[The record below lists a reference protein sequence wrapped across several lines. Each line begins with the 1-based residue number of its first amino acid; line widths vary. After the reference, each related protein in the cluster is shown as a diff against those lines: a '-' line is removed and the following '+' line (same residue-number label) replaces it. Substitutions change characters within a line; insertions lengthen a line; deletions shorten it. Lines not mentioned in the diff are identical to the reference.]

1 MNKKN
6 IMQKFLIF
14 SMCNTMLFSCGNDDL
29 PQFNQ
34 LNSLRVIALTTPTPE
49 VSPGATVTITPVV
62 SDVTE
67 ATVLKDSVSVCMDLG
82 VAYGV
87 TPTCEGNPTLHTDR
101 VLVAPGAVA
110 NWTGNADSFNVTVPD
125 SATIF
130 LGRSEQEKF
139 NGVNYLI
146 EYILT
151 NSNGTQIKSF
161 RRIVVSTKT
170 PKNTNPTVTDIF
182 SNGVSLIAPLPFGS
196 VVQLTSDLT
205 AGSAE
210 SFQLQDYNGLTT
222 TQSELISTTWMI
234 TDGETKYFR
243 SDVGQSN
250 EYTLPAAAPV
260 GRSVHIFAVARDN
273 RGGVTVVRKQF

>member
-1 MNKKN
+1 
-6 IMQKFLIF
+6 
-14 SMCNTMLFSCGNDDL
+14 MLFSCGKDDL

-34 LNSLRVIALTTPTPE
+34 VNSLRVIAMTTPTPE
-49 VSPGATVTITPVV
+49 VNPNDVVTITPVV

-67 ATVLKDSVSVCMDLG
+67 ATALKDTVNVCVDLG

-87 TPTCEGNPTLHTDR
+87 TPTCDGNPTNISLHVDR
-101 VLVAPGAVA
+101 TLGTLNAGV
-110 NWTGNADSFNVTVPD
+110 NWTGNADTFNVTIPGVPV
-125 SATIF
+125 IF
-130 LGRSEQEKF
+130 AGRSAQEQF

-146 EYILT
+146 EYKLK
-151 NSNGTQIKSF
+151 NSAGNEIRSF

-170 PKNTNPTVTDIF
+170 PKNTNPVVTDIF

-196 VVQLTSDLT
+196 IVQLSSDLS

-210 SFQLQDYNGLTT
+210 NYQLQDFNGVTSSQT
-222 TQSELISTTWMI
+222 ELISTTWMI

-250 EYTLPAAAPV
+250 EYTLPATAPA
-260 GRSVHIFAVARDN
+260 GRSVHIFAIARDN